1 MLVSKSFSDLQH
13 LLISGES
20 LSLKYDVVR
29 SALTLHTQETE
40 ISTRIVLTDC
50 PQFVPDEID
59 EKKFGV
65 VIFEML
71 NSK

>member
-1 MLVSKSFSDLQH
+1 M
-13 LLISGES
+13 
-20 LSLKYDVVR
+20 VR

-59 EKKFGV
+59 ERFGV
-65 VIFEML
+65 VIFEMM
-71 NSK
+71 NSKYDVGSVRVEVRYF